1 MASPHGTAQ
10 RRLVCDALGRTASL
24 SGGEV
29 WVRTPLSC
37 LESAM
42 ETVPDVILIRL
53 PGPGDPARE
62 TYLELCEILK
72 RNSRTRDCRVAV
84 LIPDRSREFA
94 DRLHSAGVDYA
105 APAPGGGMDG
115 ETAREI
121 IDSLGEADRMAR
133 CLDTLCP
140 YLRNVPADGP
150 APMTVCGAYLNRMVL
165 GGRRLHE
172 LCETESHTG
181 CEYFQNPRVRP

>member
-1 MASPHGTAQ
+1 MGNLRGTE
-10 RRLVCDALGRTASL
+10 RRLVCDALGGTDGL

-29 WVRTPLSC
+29 RVNTPLSC

-53 PGPGDPARE
+53 PGPGDPARKS
-62 TYLELCEILK
+62 YLELCEILK
-72 RNSRTRDCRVAV
+72 RNRRTRNCRVAV
-84 LIPDRSREFA
+84 LMPDRSRTLA

-121 IDSLGEADRMAR
+121 LDSLGEADRMGR
-133 CLDTLCP
+133 CRDAICP

-150 APMTVCGAYLNRMVL
+150 NPMTVCGAYLDRMVL

-181 CEYFQNPRVRP
+181 CDCFQNPRVRS